1 MTTWA
6 YGIFRFFRRLGPFGI
21 LALSALDSSILVLPF
36 GNDLLL
42 IALLTSR
49 QPGLSWIVLVVMC
62 AAGSIIGTFVD
73 DLLTRKAGAKG
84 LERFVNPKQVA
95 MLKAR
100 IEKHAGWVVFTTTLL
115 PPPFPYTPVMMT
127 AAALQYPRK
136 KLLLVA
142 FAGRMLRFSL
152 IAVLALYFGKRL
164 LIYAR
169 HSTALEYIVYA
180 IIGIAIVGTTL
191 TLIKWFKAK

>member
-1 MTTWA
+1 LTTWA

-21 LALSALDSSILVLPF
+21 MTLSALDSSILVLPF

-49 QPGLSWIVLVVMC
+49 KPGPSWIVLVVMC

-73 DLLTRKAGAKG
+73 DLLTRKAGEKG
-84 LERFVNPKQVA
+84 LEKFVNPKQVVK
-95 MLKAR
+95 LKAR

-115 PPPFPYTPVMMT
+115 PPPFPYTPVIMT
-127 AAALQYPRK
+127 AAALQYPRRN
-136 KLLLVA
+136 LLLVA

-152 IAVLALYFGKRL
+152 IAMLALYFGKQL
-164 LIYAR
+164 LSYAR

-191 TLIKWFKAK
+191 TLMKWFKK